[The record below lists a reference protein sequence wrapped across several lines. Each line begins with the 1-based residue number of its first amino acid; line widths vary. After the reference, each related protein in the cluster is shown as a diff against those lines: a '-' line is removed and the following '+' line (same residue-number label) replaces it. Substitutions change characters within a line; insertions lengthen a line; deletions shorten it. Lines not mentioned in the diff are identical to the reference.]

1 MLLSV
6 LDKLCYISMKCV
18 AVSFGVWY
26 WSERVKL
33 ENRPCNLHLGI
44 LHVSI
49 WIWVLPKV
57 DPVTRS
63 WVQDVYLGDGM
74 KERGERHRKE
84 RRANKTCDHGQI
96 SAVGSW
102 GSILLGMLWGII
114 QDFTA
119 GSSHPPGRKMMQN
132 HQLLPFLAWGLLLRN
147 QLSGVLP
154 VGDHWG
160 RLSLEMGNQWHM
172 LQ

>member
-49 WIWVLPKV
+49 WIWILPKV
-57 DPVTRS
+57 DPVTRN
-63 WVQDVYLGDGM
+63 WVQEVYLGDGM

-84 RRANKTCDHGQI
+84 RRANKRCDHGQI

-102 GSILLGMLWGII
+102 GSILLGMLWGIVQI
-114 QDFTA
+114 SLQV
-119 GSSHPPGRKMMQN
+119 PPTPQGGRWCRTTN
-132 HQLLPFLAWGLLLRN
+132 SCPFLLEGCSWGISFRMFCL
-147 QLSGVLP
+147 QVTTGV
-154 VGDHWG
+154 G
-160 RLSLEMGNQWHM
+160 
-172 LQ
+172 